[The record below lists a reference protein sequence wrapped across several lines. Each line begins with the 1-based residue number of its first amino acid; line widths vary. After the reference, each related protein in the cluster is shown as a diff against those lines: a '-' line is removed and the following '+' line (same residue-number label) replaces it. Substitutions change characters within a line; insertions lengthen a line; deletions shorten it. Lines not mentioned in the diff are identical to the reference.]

1 MSKDSSD
8 NDNTTPDE
16 VEVEIGSVAT
26 ERVLVDFW
34 QFSEYAKLVLGE
46 DEYRADPQFWSN
58 QFERDYETI
67 KERLEIERKIVSGE
81 INPEVL
87 DISEEL
93 TPTEF
98 IWERLG
104 GLRLLSFEQFV
115 LEFNQ
120 GIFREDRFYCDKGR
134 AWLKKV
140 RKTLSECG
148 FPYVRKVKV
157 EGRMLLEVSKNTMGV
172 I

>member
-1 MSKDSSD
+1 MSQDSNDSD
-8 NDNTTPDE
+8 NTPLDE
-16 VEVEIGSVAT
+16 VSMGKDIVA
-26 ERVLVDFW
+26 ERILVDFW
-34 QFSEYAKLVLGE
+34 QFTEYAKLVLGE
-46 DEYRADPQFWSN
+46 DEYKADPEFWSN

-81 INPEVL
+81 L
-87 DISEEL
+87 DISTLENIEDL
-93 TPTEF
+93 TVTEF
-98 IWERLG
+98 VWERLA

-134 AWLKKV
+134 AWLKNV
-140 RKTLSECG
+140 RKTMAECG
-148 FPYVRKVKV
+148 FRYVRKVKV
-157 EGRMLLEVSKNTMGV
+157 EGRILLEVSKNAMGE